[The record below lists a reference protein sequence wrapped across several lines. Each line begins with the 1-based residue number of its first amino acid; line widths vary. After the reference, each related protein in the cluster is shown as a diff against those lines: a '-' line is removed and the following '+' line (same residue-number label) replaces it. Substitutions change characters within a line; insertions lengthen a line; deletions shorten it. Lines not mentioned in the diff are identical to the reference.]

1 MAPDPWLQI
10 QDVAIRK
17 KHLKLFATDS
27 VALLNHYNAVR
38 AAYAGGMG
46 EKPPTPAEVRAQMD
60 QLIQRHVANALA
72 EEAGALR
79 QHTTATTSVHHAV
92 PTLNTVTI
100 VTGAVTHAVTG
111 GGDPGAPSTTATY
124 YAHPPSGTTAVTAT
138 GVSDFGSRL
147 SENLT
152 KPTVLVAC
160 ISGAA
165 AGFFG
170 SSGTMRFVL
179 ATSGFTVPLLAY
191 TALVE

>member
-1 MAPDPWLQI
+1 MAPDPWLQVK
-10 QDVAIRK
+10 DVTIRK

-46 EKPPTPAEVRAQMD
+46 EKPPTPAELRAQID
-60 QLIQRHVANALA
+60 QTIQRHVANALA
-72 EEAGALR
+72 EEAGAQR

-92 PTLNTVTI
+92 STLNPVSI
-100 VTGAVTHAVTG
+100 VTGAVTHAVT

-138 GVSDFGSRL
+138 ATSDFGSRL
-147 SENLT
+147 TANLS

-165 AGFFG
+165 AGFMG
-170 SSGTMRFVL
+170 SSGAMRFVL
-179 ATSGFTVPLLAY
+179 AASGFTVPLLAY

>member
-1 MAPDPWLQI
+1 MVADPWLQI

-46 EKPPTPAEVRAQMD
+46 EKPPTQTEVRAQMD

-72 EEAGALR
+72 EEAGAQR

-92 PTLNTVTI
+92 TTLNPVSI
-100 VTGAVTHAVTG
+100 VTGAVTHAVT

-124 YAHPPSGTTAVTAT
+124 YAHPPSGTAAVTAT
-138 GVSDFGSRL
+138 GTSDFGSRL
-147 SENLT
+147 AANLG

-165 AGFFG
+165 AGFMG
-170 SSGTMRFVL
+170 SSGAMRFVL
-179 ATSGFTVPLLAY
+179 AASGFTVPLLAY

>member
-1 MAPDPWLQI
+1 MAPDPWLRVK
-10 QDVAIRK
+10 DLSIRQ
-17 KHLKLFATDS
+17 KHLKLSAIDLNG
-27 VALLNHYNAVR
+27 LLNHFNAVR
-38 AAYAGGMG
+38 AAFAGGMG
-46 EKPPTPAEVRAQMD
+46 EKPPTPAELRAQID
-60 QLIQRHVANALA
+60 QTIQRHVANALA
-72 EEAGALR
+72 EEAGTLR

-92 PTLNTVTI
+92 PTLSPASI
-100 VTGAVTHAVTG
+100 VTGAVTHVTG

-165 AGFFG
+165 AGFMG
-170 SSGTMRFVL
+170 SSGAMRFVL
-179 ATSGFTVPLLAY
+179 AASGFTVPLLAY

>member
-1 MAPDPWLQI
+1 MAPDPWLQVK
-10 QDVAIRK
+10 DVTIRK

-46 EKPPTPAEVRAQMD
+46 EKPPTQTEVRAQMD

-72 EEAGALR
+72 EEAGAHR

-92 PTLNTVTI
+92 PTLNPVTI
-100 VTGAVTHAVTG
+100 VTGAVTHAVT

-124 YAHPPSGTTAVTAT
+124 YAHPPSGTSAVAAT
-138 GVSDFGSRL
+138 GVSEFGSRL
-147 SENLT
+147 SANLS

-165 AGFFG
+165 AGFMG
-170 SSGTMRFVL
+170 SSGAMRFVL
-179 ATSGFTVPLLAY
+179 AASGFTVPLLAY

>member
-1 MAPDPWLQI
+1 MAPDPWLQVK
-10 QDVAIRK
+10 DVTIRK

-46 EKPPTPAEVRAQMD
+46 EKPPTQTEVRAQMD

-72 EEAGALR
+72 EEAGAQR

-92 PTLNTVTI
+92 TTLNPVSI
-100 VTGAVTHAVTG
+100 VTGAVTHAVT

-124 YAHPPSGTTAVTAT
+124 YAHPPSGTAAVTAT
-138 GVSDFGSRL
+138 GTSDFGSRL
-147 SENLT
+147 TANLS

-165 AGFFG
+165 AGFMG
-170 SSGTMRFVL
+170 SSGAMRFVL
-179 ATSGFTVPLLAY
+179 AASGFTVPLLAY

>member
-46 EKPPTPAEVRAQMD
+46 EKPPTQTEVRAQMD

-72 EEAGALR
+72 EEAGAQR

-92 PTLNTVTI
+92 TTLNPVSI
-100 VTGAVTHAVTG
+100 VTGAVTHAVT

-124 YAHPPSGTTAVTAT
+124 YAHPPSGTTAVTETAT
-138 GVSDFGSRL
+138 SDFGSRL
-147 SENLT
+147 TANLS

-165 AGFFG
+165 AGFMG
-170 SSGTMRFVL
+170 SSGAMRFVL
-179 ATSGFTVPLLAY
+179 AASGFTVPLLAY

>member
-1 MAPDPWLQI
+1 MAPDPWLQVK
-10 QDVAIRK
+10 DVTIRK

-46 EKPPTPAEVRAQMD
+46 EKPPTQTEVRAQMD

-92 PTLNTVTI
+92 TTLNPVSI
-100 VTGAVTHAVTG
+100 VTGAVTHAVT

-124 YAHPPSGTTAVTAT
+124 YAHPPSGTSAVAAT
-138 GVSDFGSRL
+138 GTSDFGSRL
-147 SENLT
+147 SANLS

-165 AGFFG
+165 AGFMG
-170 SSGTMRFVL
+170 SSGAMRFVL
-179 ATSGFTVPLLAY
+179 AASGFTVPLLAY